1 MPTILIQVCD
11 VVRSQ
16 LPRLVRELEKA
27 NELRAI
33 EIKARTGMM
42 PAHETLKAVDAALAK

>member
-11 VVRSQ
+11 VVRNH
-16 LPRLVRELEKA
+16 LPRLVRELVKA
-27 NELRAI
+27 NELKAI

-42 PAHETLKAVDAALAK
+42 PAHETLKAVDAVQTK